1 MAERKDIRA
10 LPEPY
15 RRLHDALAAHLPRER
30 LVADP
35 LRCLAFGTDASFYR
49 LVPKLVVQVRSA
61 DEVVR
66 LLSEAGALGLAVT
79 FRAAGTSL
87 SGQAISDSVLALV
100 AGGFRRL
107 AVLDGG
113 ARVVCEP
120 GVIGADVNLAL
131 APYGRKLG
139 PDPASIG
146 ACMVG
151 GIAANNSSGMCCG
164 TAQNTYRT
172 VESMKVVLPD
182 GTAVDTGDA
191 GSRERLA
198 RARPELVRGL
208 AEIRDEIRA
217 DPALRARIAEKFRIK
232 NTTGYAL
239 NAFVDFDD
247 PVDILLHLLVGSE
260 GTLAFIAEITYRTV
274 EEQPHKASALAFFR
288 DIGEAARA
296 TQLLAGGPV
305 SAVELM
311 DRASLRAVEGKP
323 GMPPELRGLVE
334 GAAALLIETR
344 ARSASDLEAQVAACQ
359 RRMAP
364 VPALFPVRFTPLKAE
379 YERLWDVRRGLF
391 PAVGAARRVGTTV
404 VIEDVAFP
412 IARMAEGTLD
422 LRRLLGEHGYG
433 DAIIFGHALD
443 GNLHF
448 VFTPDFGDVE
458 EVTRYARFMDDVCQ
472 MVARKYDGSLKAEHG
487 TGRNIAPF
495 VELEWGEK
503 AYGLM
508 KRVKALF
515 DPRALLNPGVIIN
528 GDPGAHLKALKPLPR
543 AHPIIDRCIECGFC
557 EPRCPSRDVT
567 TTPRQRIVVQREIAR
582 LRVTA
587 EDPERLRRLETDYDY
602 LGEATCA
609 TDGLCATACPV
620 AIDTGEHTKWLRA
633 QRHAEDGAIAESA
646 AEHFAVVGSVARAAL
661 GVATA
666 AHAVLGTQAMGAVAR
681 GMRAATGGRLPLWTA
696 AVPRPARPRLTGTST
711 GSDLRAVYF
720 PSCIARTMGPA
731 RGDAELAVHAAMLS
745 VLAKARCDVVFP
757 ERLADLC
764 CGMPF
769 ESKGYP
775 RQAERKARELEAAL
789 LAASEGG
796 ELPIVFDTSPCA
808 YRMKKLLAGALPIFD
823 PVEFIDRALLP
834 RLSIARTSGP
844 VALHVT
850 CSAIKAGLSDA
861 YRRVAAAC
869 AEQVVVP
876 TGVGCCGF
884 AGDRGFTHPE
894 LNASALAALPR
905 SLPPD
910 CRSGYSSSRTCE
922 IGLSLH
928 AGIPY
933 RSLAV
938 LVDRCASALA
948 AVRRPEARGRAV
960 AAAATASVAPGGT
973 VPAGA
978 APASVAPEAPAA
990 PTPPGAP
997 AKESPV

>member
-1 MAERKDIRA
+1 MPKRKDIRA

-15 RRLHDALAAHLPRER
+15 RRLYDALAPHLPEDRII
-30 LVADP
+30 ADP
-35 LRCLAFGTDASFYR
+35 LRRLAFGTDASFYR
-49 LVPKLVVQVRSA
+49 LIPKLVVQARSA
-61 DEVVR
+61 DEVARVLR
-66 LLSEAGALGLAVT
+66 ETAALGLSVT

-87 SGQAISDSVLALV
+87 SGQAISDSVLVLV
-100 AGGFRRL
+100 AGGFRGL
-107 AVLDGG
+107 TVLDGG
-113 ARVVCEP
+113 ERVACEP

-131 APYGRKLG
+131 APFGRKLG

-146 ACMVG
+146 SCMVG

-172 VESMKVVLPD
+172 VESMKLVLWD
-182 GTAVDTGDA
+182 GTFVDTADA
-191 GSRERLA
+191 AS
-198 RARPELVRGL
+198 RARLGESHPELLRGL
-208 AEIRDEIRA
+208 AAVRDELRA

-232 NTTGYAL
+232 NTTGYSL

-274 EEQPHKASALAFFR
+274 VEQPHKASALAFFP

-323 GMPPELRGLVE
+323 GMPSELRGLLE
-334 GAAALLIETR
+334 DAAALLIETR
-344 ARSASDLEAQVAACQ
+344 ATEPATLDAQIAECL
-359 RRMAP
+359 RRLAP
-364 VPALFPVRFTPLKAE
+364 VPTLSPVAFTPVKVE
-379 YERLWDVRRGLF
+379 YERLWDIRRGLF
-391 PAVGAARRVGTTV
+391 PAVGAARPIGSTV

-412 IARMAEGTLD
+412 IARMAEGTVD
-422 LRRLLGEHGYG
+422 LRRLLTAHGYS

-448 VFTPDFGDVE
+448 VFTPEFGDVQ

-487 TGRNIAPF
+487 TGRNMAPF

-508 KRVKALF
+508 RRIKTLL
-515 DPRALLNPGVIIN
+515 DPHTLLNPGVIIN
-528 GDPGAHLKALKPLPR
+528 GDPRAHLKALKPLPR

-557 EPRCPSRDVT
+557 EPRCPSRDLT

-587 EDPERLRRLETDYDY
+587 EDPDLLQRLEADYEY
-602 LGEATCA
+602 MGEQTCA

-620 AIDTGEHTKWLRA
+620 GIDTGAHTKWLRA
-633 QRHAEDGAIAESA
+633 QRHGDDPGIAASA

-661 GVATA
+661 RVADA
-666 AHAVLGTQAMGAVAR
+666 AHAVLGAGAMGAVAR
-681 GMRAATGGRLPLWTA
+681 GMRAATGGRLPLWNA
-696 AVPRPARPRLTGTST
+696 AMPRPVKPRLTGTST
-711 GSDLRAVYF
+711 GADLRAVYF

-731 RGDAELAVHAAMLS
+731 RGDEAPPVHAALLS
-745 VLAKARCDVVFP
+745 LFAKARCDVVFP
-757 ERLADLC
+757 EGMADLC

-769 ESKGYP
+769 ESKGFP
-775 RQAERKARELEAAL
+775 VQAEEKARQLEEAL
-789 LAASEGG
+789 LAASEDGA
-796 ELPIVFDTSPCA
+796 LPVVFDTSPCT
-808 YRMKKLLAGALPIFD
+808 YRMKSVTQGKLRILD
-823 PVEFIDRALLP
+823 PVEFIDRFLLP
-834 RLSIARTSGP
+834 RLELVRAPGP
-844 VALHVT
+844 IALHVT
-850 CSAIKAGLSDA
+850 CSATKTGLA
-861 YRRVAAAC
+861 ETYRRVAAAC
-869 AEQVVVP
+869 AERVVVP
-876 TGVGCCGF
+876 SGVGCCGF

-894 LNASALAALPR
+894 LNAAALAPLAAALPA
-905 SLPPD
+905 D
-910 CRSGYSSSRTCE
+910 CREGFSASRTCE

-928 AGIPY
+928 SGIPY

-938 LVDRCASALA
+938 LVDRCASPRPVRASPPEVAHA
-948 AVRRPEARGRAV
+948 AVRL
-960 AAAATASVAPGGT
+960 TD
-973 VPAGA
+973 
-978 APASVAPEAPAA
+978 
-990 PTPPGAP
+990 PTQ
-997 AKESPV
+997 